1 MFKTLV
7 GFDRESHLGINHI
20 LIALSRWDWDFPLS
34 LSPPAL
40 HLAAL
45 AGSAKCV
52 SPLLS
57 AGADPNLQDNFQ
69 QTPLFPACE
78 GGHAATIEAV
88 SCISAAQDRVQL
100 FDSRLMYTLSL
111 QLLI

>member
-1 MFKTLV
+1 MNILTFPV
-7 GFDRESHLGINHI
+7 GFPPLHL
-20 LIALSRWDWDFPLS
+20 
-34 LSPPAL
+34 AL

-57 AGADPNLQDNFQ
+57 AGADPNLQDNLQ
-69 QTPLFPACE
+69 QSPLFPACE

-88 SCISAAQDRVQL
+88 SSNPGAQDREPVIYQ
-100 FDSRLMYTLSL
+100 
-111 QLLI
+111 